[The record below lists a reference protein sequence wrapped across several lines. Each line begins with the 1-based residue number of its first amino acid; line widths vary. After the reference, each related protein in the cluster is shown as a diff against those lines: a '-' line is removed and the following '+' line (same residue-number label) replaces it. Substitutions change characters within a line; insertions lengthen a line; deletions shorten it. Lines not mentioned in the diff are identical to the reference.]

1 MKKQIRTS
9 WLTKKAQYPTLT
21 DTAAQDTLLREIAAH
36 RAAMDYWGGR
46 MIRDFALDS
55 TGTKTDSVLLWTR
68 HLHRYEADLRL
79 ARHAFFSGDFSD
91 YDAWLDSIP
100 ARHDLTDAQAD
111 ELAEFAAMLAV
122 VRPHAEAETDL
133 YHLPASVLDS
143 LAEWASGCN
152 EPGFVAKVLL
162 RRNGREATADCSGT
176 TAQRPTTTAANSTH
190 PHPLG
195 TKGVR
200 IFPNPTTGQF
210 FVSLSEGSD
219 PVRLALHR
227 SDGRLVLEQQITA
240 ATTVDASHLPPGIY
254 FCRVADTGGVLLVT
268 KLVVSR

>member
-68 HLHRYEADLRL
+68 HLHRYETDLRL
-79 ARHAFFSGDFSD
+79 ARHAFFSSDFST

-100 ARHDLTDAQAD
+100 ARHDLTDAQTD

-133 YHLPASVLDS
+133 YHLPASALDS

-162 RRNGREATADCSGT
+162 RRNGREATTDCSGT
-176 TAQRPTTTAANSTH
+176 TAQRPCAVSPA
-190 PHPLG
+190 PLG
-195 TKGVR
+195 R
-200 IFPNPTTGQF
+200 APRTGAT
-210 FVSLSEGSD
+210 D
-219 PVRLALHR
+219 HR
-227 SDGRLVLEQQITA
+227 RYHRGCIPPA
-240 ATTVDASHLPPGIY
+240 ARHLLLPHYRYGCGASGDQVGCFTIML
-254 FCRVADTGGVLLVT
+254 T
-268 KLVVSR
+268 